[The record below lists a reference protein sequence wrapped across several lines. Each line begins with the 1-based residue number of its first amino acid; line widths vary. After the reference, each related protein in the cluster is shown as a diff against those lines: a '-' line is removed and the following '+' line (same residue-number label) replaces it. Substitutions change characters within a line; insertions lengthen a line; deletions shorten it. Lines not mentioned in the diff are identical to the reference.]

1 MKREKYE
8 NIWQTALG
16 VKSETSGY
24 EGKESVYFFSVNETG
39 EGAGEIIDSEEKF
52 GLWMT
57 GPFSKNR
64 EEVRELF
71 SKEAETILD
80 VACGAGPEY
89 FGLQKSR
96 PDLKYTGLDIT
107 PRLVSYCQSK
117 GINVV
122 LGTANNILFNDSS
135 FDIVHSR
142 HSLEHMKD
150 FRDAL
155 SEFIRVAQ
163 KNVFVSFFIKPLEG
177 FKKISKVEPNS
188 DLDFY
193 NNQYDKLEIQ
203 DFLNAITKVSTYQW
217 VDIHDGTLLK
227 INLI

>member
-8 NIWQTALG
+8 NIWETALG
-16 VKSETSGY
+16 VESKTSGY
-24 EGKESVYFFSVNETG
+24 EGKKSVCFNASHGGFGDEDEV
-39 EGAGEIIDSEEKF
+39 IDSEEKF
-52 GLWMT
+52 GLWMG

-71 SKEAETILD
+71 SEKAKTILD

-89 FGLQKSR
+89 FGLQESR

-117 GINVV
+117 GINAV
-122 LGTANNILFNDSS
+122 LGTANDMVFGDSS

-155 SEFIRVAQ
+155 SEFVRVAR
-163 KNVFVSFFIKPLEG
+163 KNIFVSFFIKPLEG
-177 FKKISKVEPNS
+177 SKKISDVRPDQ
-188 DLDFY
+188 DLEFY
-193 NNQYDKLEIQ
+193 NNQYDKLEIE
-203 DFLNAITKVSTYQW
+203 DFLNSMTKVITYQW
-217 VDIHDGTLLK
+217 IDIYEGILLK
-227 INLI
+227 IEIR